1 MLFKIILK
9 IVAIV
14 IDTIILVIEIID
26 DLHKQQEPHVSGH
39 GVFNVIQKNVF
50 AIAKIIIAPNLLY
63 VNNFQIFFLFFKK
76 SFA

>member
-26 DLHKQQEPHVSGH
+26 DLHK
-39 GVFNVIQKNVF
+39 
-50 AIAKIIIAPNLLY
+50 
-63 VNNFQIFFLFFKK
+63 
-76 SFA
+76 